1 MFLLSPSL
9 ETLGERLRNRKTDR
23 EDVIYLR
30 MMNALIEMKSIQDY
44 DYWIINNVLKE
55 TVHKFHSVI
64 IAERCRIRYGDDE
77 TQELLS
83 E

>member
-1 MFLLSPSL
+1 
-9 ETLGERLRNRKTDR
+9 
-23 EDVIYLR
+23 
-30 MMNALIEMKSIQDY
+30 MNALIEMKSIQDY
-44 DYWIINNVLKE
+44 DYLIINNVLKE